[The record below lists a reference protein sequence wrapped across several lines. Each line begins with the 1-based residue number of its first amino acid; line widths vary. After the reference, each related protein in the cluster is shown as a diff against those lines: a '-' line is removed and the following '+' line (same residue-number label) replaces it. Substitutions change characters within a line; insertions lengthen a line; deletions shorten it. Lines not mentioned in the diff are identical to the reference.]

1 MLEAVPLHATNRK
14 KYHCVSTYCTTA
26 AAAAGMAATAGM
38 AAAATAVGPTTDA
51 NPVLVGILV
60 YQHSLVAL
68 AGVRLAFVAAQVQ
81 GTKLM
86 IGASL

>member
-14 KYHCVSTYCTTA
+14 KYHCVSTYCT

-38 AAAATAVGPTTDA
+38 AAAATAAGPTTDA

-60 YQHSLVAL
+60 YQHSLVEL

-81 GTKLM
+81 GTKLV